1 MKKILANLRVKC
13 LESLLRRG
21 ATPICCVSDSDDD
34 GDDDS
39 PIYDLSLS
47 LSLSLSD
54 TQVTTYV
61 QQFNNTNPF

>member
-1 MKKILANLRVKC
+1 MKKIFANLRVKC

-34 GDDDS
+34 DDS
-39 PIYDLSLS
+39 PIYDFSLS

-54 TQVTTYV
+54 TQVATYV